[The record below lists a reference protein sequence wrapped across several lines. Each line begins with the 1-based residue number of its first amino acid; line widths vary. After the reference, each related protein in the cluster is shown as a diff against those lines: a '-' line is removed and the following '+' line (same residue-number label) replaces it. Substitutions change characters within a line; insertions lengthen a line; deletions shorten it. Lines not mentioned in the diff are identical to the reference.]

1 MIEFSYFVKIYL
13 FHTLKCFLYIQF
25 SNSVLM
31 CCNWNLFCLSLRN
44 SYCSWLKLMQ
54 GHDMC
59 NVDVGFHAQ
68 KEEHVLTC
76 VLETTW
82 GCLYWQGALGSKG
95 NAQQLKG
102 EAAAMLEAMKE
113 LEQRGFTNV
122 VFETDSKNVADAIHT
137 QD

>member
-1 MIEFSYFVKIYL
+1 
-13 FHTLKCFLYIQF
+13 
-25 SNSVLM
+25 
-31 CCNWNLFCLSLRN
+31 
-44 SYCSWLKLMQ
+44 MQ
-54 GHDMC
+54 GHNMC

-68 KEEHVLTC
+68 KEEHVLAC
-76 VLETTW
+76 VIETTW

-122 VFETDSKNVADAIHT
+122 VFETDSKNVADAIHFMQFT
-137 QD
+137 HKTSNNVYFGF

>member
-1 MIEFSYFVKIYL
+1 
-13 FHTLKCFLYIQF
+13 
-25 SNSVLM
+25 
-31 CCNWNLFCLSLRN
+31 
-44 SYCSWLKLMQ
+44 MQ
-54 GHDMC
+54 GLDMC

-68 KEEHVLTC
+68 KEEHVLAC

-122 VFETDSKNVADAIHT
+122 VFDSKNVVDAIHFMQFT
-137 QD
+137 HKTSNIFTLVSKILMGYFGL

>member
-1 MIEFSYFVKIYL
+1 M
-13 FHTLKCFLYIQF
+13 T
-25 SNSVLM
+25 
-31 CCNWNLFCLSLRN
+31 
-44 SYCSWLKLMQ
+44 
-54 GHDMC
+54 
-59 NVDVGFHAQ
+59 Q
-68 KEEHVLTC
+68 KEEHVLAC

-122 VFETDSKNVADAIHT
+122 VFETDSKNVADAIHFMQFT
-137 QD
+137 HKTSNNVYFGF